1 MSKPNQMYIAILA
14 VSMVLILAY
23 MYMCRCY
30 QDQPLAAKDSI
41 SIWGKMGKIIGVQ
54 SEQTDEDCESDNF
67 LDMEGYL
74 ESRRKCLLK
83 HCGDVCTTTK
93 SDAGK
98 IMILQVE
105 NRQSIDYNL
114 KGLIYILINL
124 FTILFTEDHL
134 SGDIDNKIDSEVGR
148 LKSGNYANLVPKQ
161 KHFECNVLFE
171 SKVHD
176 LPAPTFMT
184 KPFKDIP
191 ERLRLDYTYDGR
203 IKINSY
209 YIDYNFPTNRID
221 SK

>member
-1 MSKPNQMYIAILA
+1 M
-14 VSMVLILAY
+14 
-23 MYMCRCY
+23 
-30 QDQPLAAKDSI
+30 
-41 SIWGKMGKIIGVQ
+41 
-54 SEQTDEDCESDNF
+54 
-67 LDMEGYL
+67 
-74 ESRRKCLLK
+74 
-83 HCGDVCTTTK
+83 
-93 SDAGK
+93 
-98 IMILQVE
+98 
-105 NRQSIDYNL
+105 